1 MTKKDLLLQLEKL
14 GAPKNSVVIVH
25 TSLKAIGAVDGG
37 AETVLDALIEYFA
50 ESGLLCVPTH
60 TWDTRVLDFNDVR
73 TCIGVLPTVA
83 AKRADGVRSL
93 NPTHS
98 MVVFGKGAKEFV
110 ECEKTVDSPVSPN
123 GCYAELYKRN
133 GYILLIGVGQEKN
146 TFIHCVEE
154 ILKIKNRISDWYEKT
169 KIIHLDGREEIRE
182 IKVFL
187 EDGVP
192 DASNF
197 FGKFERA
204 FRRHD
209 CIKDGT
215 FGAAKVQLCSAN
227 KIKEVIELIYSRNE
241 GSELLG
247 DFSPLDE
254 KLYE

>member
-25 TSLKAIGAVDGG
+25 SSLKAIGEVEGG
-37 AETVLDALIEYFA
+37 AETILDALIEYFA
-50 ESGLLCVPTH
+50 DSGLLCIPTH
-60 TWDTRVLDFNDVR
+60 TWDTRVLDFNNVR

-83 AKRADGVRSL
+83 AKRAGGVRSL

-98 MVVFGKGAKEFV
+98 MVVFGKGAEEFV

-123 GCYAELYKRN
+123 GCYSELYKRN
-133 GYILLIGVGQEKN
+133 GFILLIGVGQEKN

-154 ILKIKNRISDWYEKT
+154 ILQIKNRISESCEKT
-169 KIIHLDGREEIRE
+169 KIIYPDGREEIRY

-197 FGKFERA
+197 FGKFEKA
-204 FRRHD
+204 FRYHG

-215 FGAAKVQLCSAN
+215 LGNAKVQLCDAK
-227 KIKEVIELIYSRNE
+227 KIKEVIELIYSRND

-247 DFSPLDE
+247 DFAPLKT